1 MGLIDVFNKRIIC
14 IDNSTNST
22 AYVIFNGKKL
32 ESYGEINFPGKDT
45 HERIVHIREAL
56 EPLRKQCEGINDM
69 YIEQTTFVQSQKTVI
84 LLGLAEGAA
93 IASISHPKMRIHRIS
108 PLVWQKYIG
117 NPPLTSPEK
126 TAIRQA
132 NPDKTPSWLK
142 NEHRRVRKQRTIDY
156 INNKFGIKE
165 PSDNICDAFGLAV
178 WASENK

>member
-1 MGLIDVFNKRIIC
+1 MFNKRIVC

-22 AYVIFNGKKL
+22 AWGIFNGKKL
-32 ESYGEINFPGKDT
+32 ESYGEIAFQGKDT
-45 HERIVHIREAL
+45 YERIVQIRGTL
-56 EPLRKQCEGINDM
+56 EPLRKECETINDL

-117 NPPLTSPEK
+117 NPPLTAAEK
-126 TAIRQA
+126 TKLKKDNPGKSA
-132 NPDKTPSWLK
+132 NWFK
-142 NEHRRVRKQRTIDY
+142 NEQRKIRKQRTMDY
-156 INNKFGIKE
+156 INNRFGIAE

-178 WASENK
+178 WASENR